1 MEIGT
6 DKIFMLNILIN
17 YQQTISKWEQV
28 YLFHMFS
35 CFMFTC
41 RQTAHLD
48 VMLIRNRKDQYFR
61 DTSSEISTTSITESP
76 ETLISSETVDL
87 ISTTVDES
95 SSDENESPI
104 GTYNF
109 IQNWGD
115 QLVPSMKPD
124 GTIVIPGVVSI
135 ISDWRIKIDEDL
147 IMVPF

>member
-1 MEIGT
+1 M
-6 DKIFMLNILIN
+6 
-17 YQQTISKWEQV
+17 
-28 YLFHMFS
+28 
-35 CFMFTC
+35 
-41 RQTAHLD
+41 
-48 VMLIRNRKDQYFR
+48 
-61 DTSSEISTTSITESP
+61 
-76 ETLISSETVDL
+76 SSETIDL
-87 ISTTVDES
+87 ISTTADES

-104 GTYNF
+104 GAYNF